1 MEAITTPQSHKSEP
15 SHLIKSASRLA
26 QMANADIGSENEN
39 QIPHFS
45 VEFAPSPSP
54 PKRRTPSSTPSKLSI
69 RPRNCIPLHELL
81 LLSPPVRKSKTR
93 LSDRLEMA
101 DDGVEPR
108 RRCKS
113 RGSSNGVPSPRN
125 LRRSR
130 RRIEHEE
137 RECVQVDEVVKPRKR
152 RQSGKSRKEKNTSI
166 PSAPA
171 SNENVGEESALDCLG
186 QMIWELVMWRDT
198 AKSSLWF
205 GFGCLCFLSSCFT
218 KGLNIRENVPMTRE
232 VKLTEEDV
240 LRVIRVVLPAL
251 NLAIC
256 KTRKLFSGEPSTT
269 LKVAIFFLF
278 GGEYGH
284 FLTLWRLCTLAFV
297 ALVILR
303 HYRQHVGPKL
313 DNKEEVQLERQ
324 AAAGKQ
330 EQEEAE
336 QALAVAKGNHVEN
349 QIKE

>member
-1 MEAITTPQSHKSEP
+1 
-15 SHLIKSASRLA
+15 
-26 QMANADIGSENEN
+26 
-39 QIPHFS
+39 
-45 VEFAPSPSP
+45 
-54 PKRRTPSSTPSKLSI
+54 
-69 RPRNCIPLHELL
+69 
-81 LLSPPVRKSKTR
+81 
-93 LSDRLEMA
+93 MA

-108 RRCKS
+108 RRCKT

-137 RECVQVDEVVKPRKR
+137 RECVQEDEVVKPRKR

-171 SNENVGEESALDCLG
+171 SSNFTNENVGEERALDCLG

-218 KGLNIRENVPMTRE
+218 KGLNISLFSVISQLGLLFLAASFISNTLHQRENVPMTRE
-232 VKLTEEDV
+232 VKSTEEDV

-284 FLTLWRLCTLAFV
+284 FLTLWRLCTLGFFASFTVPKLYSSYSAQIHSKVEQCKWRVLDAWQTCSHKKIVALSVATAFWNLSSLKTRVFAAFV

-313 DNKEEVQLERQ
+313 DNKGEVQLERQ
-324 AAAGKQ
+324 AAAE
-330 EQEEAE
+330 EQKKDEAE
-336 QALAVAKGNHVEN
+336 QALAVAKGSGVEN

>member
-1 MEAITTPQSHKSEP
+1 
-15 SHLIKSASRLA
+15 
-26 QMANADIGSENEN
+26 MAE
-39 QIPHFS
+39 
-45 VEFAPSPSP
+45 
-54 PKRRTPSSTPSKLSI
+54 
-69 RPRNCIPLHELL
+69 
-81 LLSPPVRKSKTR
+81 
-93 LSDRLEMA
+93 
-101 DDGVEPR
+101 DGVEPR
-108 RRCKS
+108 RRCKT
-113 RGSSNGVPSPRN
+113 RGSSNGVPSPRS

-137 RECVQVDEVVKPRKR
+137 REFVQVDEVVKPRKR

-171 SNENVGEESALDCLG
+171 SSNFTNENVGEEGALDCLG
-186 QMIWELVMWRDT
+186 QMIRELVMWRDT

-218 KGLNIRENVPMTRE
+218 KGLNISLFSVISQLGLLFLAASFISNTLHQRENVRMTYE

-240 LRVIRVVLPAL
+240 LRVVRVVLPGL

-256 KTRKLFSGEPSTT
+256 KIRKLFSGEPSTT

-284 FLTLWRLCTLAFV
+284 LLTLWRLCTLGFFASFTVPKLYSSYSAQIHSKVEQCKWRVLEAWKTCSHKKIAALSVATAFWNLSSLKTRVFAAFV
-297 ALVILR
+297 TLVILR
-303 HYRQHVGPKL
+303 HYRQHVGTKL
-313 DNKEEVQLERQ
+313 DKEEVQLERQ
-324 AAAGKQ
+324 AAAEEQ
-330 EQEEAE
+330 EKEEAE
-336 QALAVAKGNHVEN
+336 QALAVAKGNGVEN